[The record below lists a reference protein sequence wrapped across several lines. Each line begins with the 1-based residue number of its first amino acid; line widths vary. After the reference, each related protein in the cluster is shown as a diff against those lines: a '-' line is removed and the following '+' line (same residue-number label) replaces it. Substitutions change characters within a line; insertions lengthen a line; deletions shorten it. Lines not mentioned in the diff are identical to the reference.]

1 MLLARND
8 DGSARFMPSESE
20 GGEICVDAATLEQ
33 NYAGKVIFA
42 HPRHEFD
49 LQAEAFLPRTK
60 SGLKTR

>member
-1 MLLARND
+1 
-8 DGSARFMPSESE
+8 MPSESE